1 MVKFKNI
8 HLMCCTIAHPR
19 TGIFPLMES
28 ILQKE
33 VIENVVEAALQ
44 IDPIQSAKIVGL
56 HYVSDDVPGIQR
68 QRVDEEFCYIDIHGS
83 KICDEQ
89 ELNRFK
95 SLVIPPAWTDVWICP
110 SPNGHLQAT
119 GRDAKGRKQY
129 RYHKNWRQTRSQT
142 KFNRMIVFGEA
153 LPNIRKRVEEDMAL
167 KGVPRQKVLAT
178 VVKLLEVTKIR
189 VGNEE
194 YAQTNKSFGLTTM
207 RDRHVDISGSTIRFK
222 FRGKSGV
229 EHDIEFRDRRL
240 AKIVK
245 TCQDIPGQ
253 ELFQYLD
260 DEGHRQPI
268 DSSDINDYLREITG
282 LEFTAKD
289 FRTWAGTVLAA
300 QEFYD
305 MGQVSSQTQAKKN
318 VTQAI
323 KNVAEHLGNRPA
335 TCRKYY
341 VHPAV
346 IEAYTDNSLFPFLEN
361 ASAEYQS
368 DSPHS
373 LRPEEVG
380 VLKLLE
386 HNLLQENDG

>member
-1 MVKFKNI
+1 
-8 HLMCCTIAHPR
+8 
-19 TGIFPLMES
+19 MES